1 MTTEKNTKYK
11 RRSRRRREE
20 EIQNNLKRKK
30 ERKKWFSSFTKVL
43 TRVVDLSCPFYQPV
57 REFCHLALDHF
68 PFHMSISPF
77 RVLLSKAPDTR
88 EGRPY
93 FVKLQTDSLLRHKG
107 VLTNWCSVNSLLAYS
122 LLWDSLL
129 GSFPNSSSC
138 LELISNGNRIFPSI
152 EGWFAA
158 SFLRLFSGR
167 IDL

>member
-1 MTTEKNTKYK
+1 M
-11 RRSRRRREE
+11 
-20 EIQNNLKRKK
+20 
-30 ERKKWFSSFTKVL
+30 
-43 TRVVDLSCPFYQPV
+43 VDLSCPFYQPV

-129 GSFPNSSSC
+129 GSFPNASSC